1 MDPGAASWVQRVT
14 AAANATGDPT
24 IAHTTM
30 AEAAQRVRTVAAG
43 GAPHNWGIEP
53 NPPSLMR
60 HVRNRA
66 LLAASSAGGR
76 MHAHAMGGAGPQWG
90 GRPAPHAAMRFPGA
104 SGVVSLVPGAP
115 AVPMHPSLAG
125 ASSASSASIGV
136 AGLQGPAAATAAAP
150 GRTVKRAR
158 GAAETAEG
166 GHEPNG
172 DSTAASGRQAL
183 GLASTT
189 GSGRAIRSK
198 SALKDRAARF
208 GLPVP
213 DPVARPAKRSA
224 MAASPKGDTAG
235 DDDDDQDA
243 PRSRKGRR
251 KARAAKARA
260 AAQAHGAWED
270 SSALLRAASGKAA
283 LVSKAASLDAPA
295 LRGTSTELTRQ
306 YLRLTADP
314 DPSQVRPPKIL
325 PAALAAIC
333 RAWREGSATYVWVCD
348 RLKAVRQDIVVQ
360 RLVSPLAVRAYEA
373 HARIAA
379 EVGDAGEFNQCQTQ
393 LIGLHAS
400 PLLAAQ
406 GEWFAQS
413 RAEFIAYRLIYYCR
427 SAEDADAEA
436 LIGEL
441 SDSDM
446 AEPCIAH
453 ALRVRRAVAMGDWAG
468 FLGPLAE
475 AAPNRSIDLMRMVA
489 HRMRVAGLASLCQA
503 LRPRIPLS
511 RAASLLGFGPAWA
524 PVARGSGLIEAELE
538 AGNFVGCKEP
548 DATVAGAAH
557 GSLPPLAVRA
567 FRRIAEH
574 CGAVLVHCD
583 TAVPAARLDGD
594 EAVADEWEQATGSSA
609 RDFSGDLALEIDC
622 KSSAIDSAAK
632 PLESLQAN
640 RVF

>member
-1 MDPGAASWVQRVT
+1 
-14 AAANATGDPT
+14 
-24 IAHTTM
+24 M
-30 AEAAQRVRTVAAG
+30 AKAAQRVRAVAAG

-66 LLAASSAGGR
+66 MLAAASAGGGPHSR
-76 MHAHAMGGAGPQWG
+76 AAGGAAPQWG
-90 GRPAPHAAMRFPGA
+90 GGPAPQAAMRFPGR

-115 AVPMHPSLAG
+115 AVPMHPSLAS
-125 ASSASSASIGV
+125 APSASAASMGV
-136 AGLQGPAAATAAAP
+136 AGLQDPAAAP
-150 GRTVKRAR
+150 GRTGKRAR
-158 GAAETAEG
+158 GTADAAG
-166 GHEPNG
+166 GGLLSPAG
-172 DSTAASGRQAL
+172 SAAAAGHPTH

-189 GSGRAIRSK
+189 GTGRAIRSK
-198 SALKDRAARF
+198 SALRDRAARF
-208 GLPVP
+208 GLSSP
-213 DPVARPAKRSA
+213 DAASRPAKRSA
-224 MAASPKGDTAG
+224 MAKAAKGGASGTEQEEDDG
-235 DDDDDQDA
+235 DDDADAA
-243 PRSRKGRR
+243 PRSRRGKR

-260 AAQAHGAWED
+260 AAQPRTASDDRA
-270 SSALLRAASGKAA
+270 ALLRAASGKAA
-283 LVSKAASLDAPA
+283 LVSKATSLDAPA

-314 DPSQVRPPKIL
+314 DPSQVRPPEVL

-333 RAWREGSATYVWVCD
+333 RAWREGTATYVWACD

-400 PLLAAQ
+400 PLLATQ
-406 GEWFAQS
+406 GQWLAQS

-453 ALRVRRAVAMGDWAG
+453 ALRVRRAVAMSDWAS

-475 AAPNRSIDLMRMVA
+475 AAPNRSIDLMRMLA
-489 HRMRVAGLASLCQA
+489 HRMRVAGLAALCQA
-503 LRPRIPLS
+503 LRPRIPLG

-524 PVARGSGLIEAELE
+524 PVARGAGLVEAELE
-538 AGNFVGCKEP
+538 AGNFAGCKEP
-548 DATVAGAAH
+548 DTRAAEAAH
-557 GSLPPLAVRA
+557 RLSSPLAVRA
-567 FRRIAEH
+567 FRRFAEH
-574 CGAVLVHCD
+574 CGASLVHGD
-583 TAVPAARLDGD
+583 TAEPAPRLGGD
-594 EAVADEWEQATGSSA
+594 AAASDEWERTPEA
-609 RDFSGDLALEIDC
+609 RSRSFPTDLALAIDC

-632 PLESLQAN
+632 PLETLQAN